1 MKITLSQG
9 ILVNERSK
17 EIDEFANIVKTIESD
32 VIPHKGDFISDSL
45 YGEFNIYEYEV
56 TDVVISYTDNCCQ
69 VDLEPMIVGSTPRS
83 AYYAINLW
91 LLYIM
96 PI

>member
-45 YGEFNIYEYEV
+45 YGEFNK
-56 TDVVISYTDNCCQ
+56 
-69 VDLEPMIVGSTPRS
+69 
-83 AYYAINLW
+83 
-91 LLYIM
+91 LYG
-96 PI
+96 

>member
-17 EIDEFANIVKTIESD
+17 EIDEFANIVKIIESD

-45 YGEFNIYEYEV
+45 
-56 TDVVISYTDNCCQ
+56 
-69 VDLEPMIVGSTPRS
+69 
-83 AYYAINLW
+83 
-91 LLYIM
+91 
-96 PI
+96 